1 MNHMKEHKGFTL
13 IELLIVIAV
22 IALLAGLAVFSLTR
36 AQSTARDSQVF
47 KDIKTLQTALE
58 FYYTEN
64 GQYPVMGE
72 GAVWT
77 NTSEPGL
84 GQELAEYLDGM
95 PVSPRDDEGQA
106 YTYVVS
112 ENGEEYFLAAALENE
127 KHDALVNDLD
137 TQIGGAGWLSLTS
150 RNESA
155 AGESVDCDDANG
167 AYCVSNE

>member
-1 MNHMKEHKGFTL
+1 MKEHKGFTL
-13 IELLIVIAV
+13 IELLIVIGV

-47 KDIKTLQTALE
+47 KDLKTLQTALE

-77 NTSEPGL
+77 NTSEPGI
-84 GQELAEYLDGM
+84 GQELSAYLDGM

-112 ENGEEYFLAAALENE
+112 ENGDQYFLAGALEDE
-127 KHDALVNDLD
+127 SHDALVNDID
-137 TQIGGAGWLSLTS
+137 NPIGGEGWVSLTS
-150 RNESA
+150 RNQSA
-155 AGESVDCDDANG
+155 SGESVDCDDANG
-167 AYCVSNE
+167 MYCVSNE